1 MTFSKMQ
8 FQMKNIRKIS
18 LIMGGEMCIKVVNK
32 MQSDKYISLFRVLFS
47 NYGITLFDTII
58 NVSNIHIGM
67 TTANSC

>member
-1 MTFSKMQ
+1 
-8 FQMKNIRKIS
+8 
-18 LIMGGEMCIKVVNK
+18 MGGEMCIKVVNK